1 MWINTR
7 FQCSHW
13 GNVMLRS
20 AVILNRALGE
30 QLPLQLWLL
39 AGVSS
44 PGSPFSSTSVTAW
57 EAGRG
62 KLYRVQTIGSPGSLG
77 LIQCWQ
83 YQEGWGGR
91 SLNWYGSPFATH
103 KRREGKKKKAGELRK
118 CVSALSS
125 SHVGWAQNVCA
136 LFVQVV
142 LPLPLSLPHCFPLSS
157 PLKQVLAHAFHQQ
170 SPLFIFQGHQREPE
184 VS

>member
-13 GNVMLRS
+13 GNVMLWS

-103 KRREGKKKKAGELRK
+103 KKREGKKKKGRWIKEMCLCFIAFPRRLGTECL
-118 CVSALSS
+118 CTLCSS
-125 SHVGWAQNVCA
+125 SVTIAPVPA
-136 LFVQVV
+136 SL
-142 LPLPLSLPHCFPLSS
+142 LSLILPP
-157 PLKQVLAHAFHQQ
+157 
-170 SPLFIFQGHQREPE
+170 
-184 VS
+184 